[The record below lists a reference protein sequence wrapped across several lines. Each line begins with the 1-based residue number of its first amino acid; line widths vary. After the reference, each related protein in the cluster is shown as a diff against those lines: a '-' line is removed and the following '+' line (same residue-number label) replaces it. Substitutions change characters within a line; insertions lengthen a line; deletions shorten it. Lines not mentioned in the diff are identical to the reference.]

1 MWKRTL
7 RLATLIC
14 GLATVFSATGAEG
27 RYEVAFYKA
36 GLLNENGAGIDRDVV
51 AEVQKRTGFHFTF
64 SEKPRARI
72 WGELKSGAL
81 DMSVSGIATA
91 ERDQFAWFI
100 PYLVQRNM
108 AVLRKE
114 KAPQYRSLDEFV
126 ADPKAR
132 VGVVRGFVHG
142 DKYDRA
148 LSILRQQGRVYE
160 APSIDMIFSLL
171 KAENRI
177 DAVFALPVFYQR
189 KLAELSMADKV
200 TILDWDREGEP
211 IRHCLVLS
219 KKRVAEND
227 REAIRR
233 TVAEMKADGT
243 LRAIFARYLSGAEL
257 EAALNF

>member
-1 MWKRTL
+1 
-7 RLATLIC
+7 
-14 GLATVFSATGAEG
+14 
-27 RYEVAFYKA
+27 
-36 GLLNENGAGIDRDVV
+36 
-51 AEVQKRTGFHFTF
+51 
-64 SEKPRARI
+64 
-72 WGELKSGAL
+72 
-81 DMSVSGIATA
+81 
-91 ERDQFAWFI
+91 
-100 PYLVQRNM
+100 
-108 AVLRKE
+108 
-114 KAPQYRSLDEFV
+114 
-126 ADPKAR
+126 
-132 VGVVRGFVHG
+132 
-142 DKYDRA
+142 
-148 LSILRQQGRVYE
+148 
-160 APSIDMIFSLL
+160 MIFSLL

-177 DAVFALPVFYQR
+177 DAIFALPVFYQR